1 MRSVQKLI
9 NLEKDTVQE
18 IEEGL
23 NKESLPTEWP
33 QKGDIDFKNVHLRY
47 RPTTELV
54 LKGLNFKIQAGMK
67 VGVVGRTGAGKST
80 LGLTL
85 LRLMEVETGNIEID
99 GIDIRKVELQHLRHK
114 ITTIAQEA
122 TLFKGTLRFNID
134 PYESETNENIDALL
148 ERAGLTKLLKYEK
161 GTECRNF
168 AIEESGNNLSTGE
181 KQIVCICRAVL
192 RKAKVVI
199 FDEATANIDV
209 VTEHKILDLVKTE
222 FTDATV
228 MTIAHRLNTIINS
241 DMIAV
246 MSYGKLVEY
255 APPEELLKRP
265 DSEFTKLLNELEA
278 KEQE

>member
-85 LRLMEVETGNIEID
+85 LRLMEVETGSIEID
-99 GIDIRKVELQHLRHK
+99 GIDISKVELQHLRHK

-134 PYESETNENIDALL
+134 PYEMESHENIDALL
-148 ERAGLTKLLKYEK
+148 ERAGLTKLLKYEE
-161 GTECRNF
+161 GTAVRDF
-168 AIEESGNNLSTGE
+168 QIEEGGNNLSTGE